1 MYSRIGFT
9 DEHKKTQGMTEHS
22 NAKSKAVAPTPVG
35 KASTAA
41 KAKPSSKAKAALGES
56 LSKGLTVKAKVSAAE
71 LQALRLVESM
81 AKDSQY
87 KKKKAAYHEELS
99 ILLALMESAKG
110 KGELHN
116 AFLITGVADIKKS
129 YDATSLKTKLV
140 AFVVDLE
147 ETAANLDDKNK
158 EIMAVV
164 RTRTAEAERISAK
177 KQEAK
182 ASLKKRK

>member
-22 NAKSKAVAPTPVG
+22 NAKAKAVAPTPVG

-41 KAKPSSKAKAALGES
+41 KAKPSSKAKSALGES

-87 KKKKAAYHEELS
+87 KKKE
-99 ILLALMESAKG
+99 G
-110 KGELHN
+110 
-116 AFLITGVADIKKS
+116 
-129 YDATSLKTKLV
+129 
-140 AFVVDLE
+140 
-147 ETAANLDDKNK
+147 
-158 EIMAVV
+158 
-164 RTRTAEAERISAK
+164 RISRGIEYLACIDGVS
-177 KQEAK
+177 E
-182 ASLKKRK
+182 R